1 MLCRMERLAVIGRT
15 RVALRWCFLD
25 KSLESKKDD
34 AKNGHC
40 PVVFWTHEPLLDR
53 SQHVQSLAACFMP
66 PEVLANEMSYED

>member
-1 MLCRMERLAVIGRT
+1 MLCRMERLAVIGWT